1 MRSDKFLNLPRH
13 IAFIMDG
20 NGRWAKKRGLSRKIG
35 HAEGVKTLEK
45 IVNEVFALKIP
56 YITVYAFSTENW
68 KRDKEEVDSLLDL
81 FRNYF
86 NKYFTKLS
94 EKGIKINVF
103 GDISAFP
110 EDLQQD
116 ITRLTAFIPEV
127 INGTLNV
134 AMNYG
139 ARSEII
145 RAVNTAVENGEK
157 VDLYIQGEQKAMV
170 LQDVVVR
177 VGDNCAMDIHLD
189 TDEANAARVPKD
201 GKALLV
207 KQEK

>member
-94 EKGIKINVF
+94 EKALKSMFSGIFRHFRKIYSK
-103 GDISAFP
+103 I
-110 EDLQQD
+110 L
-116 ITRLTAFIPEV
+116 
-127 INGTLNV
+127 
-134 AMNYG
+134 
-139 ARSEII
+139 
-145 RAVNTAVENGEK
+145 
-157 VDLYIQGEQKAMV
+157 
-170 LQDVVVR
+170 R
-177 VGDNCAMDIHLD
+177 V
-189 TDEANAARVPKD
+189 
-201 GKALLV
+201 
-207 KQEK
+207 